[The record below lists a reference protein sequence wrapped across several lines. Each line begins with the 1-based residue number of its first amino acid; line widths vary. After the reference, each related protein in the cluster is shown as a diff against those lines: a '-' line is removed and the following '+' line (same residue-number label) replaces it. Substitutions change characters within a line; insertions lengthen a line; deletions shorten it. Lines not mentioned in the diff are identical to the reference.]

1 MAKRTPGH
9 SDAANTTTVRREL
22 DYHDHRGE
30 THLPHNSEATGFELP
45 PHQGR
50 RLPPG
55 PSEAF
60 ISIEDL
66 FHWMMEN
73 FDRFG
78 DIYKASLF
86 GSDVYVVSNPEYCER
101 ILRWNWRNYER
112 KGQIVKRIALL
123 LGNGLIAS
131 NGEFWASQRRMIQP
145 AFSKHSIS
153 SLTVMITRINAELL
167 NAWRQAAARQAT
179 VNVTQDLSAMVLKVT
194 LTAIFGDDN
203 EVAAPHFKIL
213 AMGSARNLQFAHVL
227 QRAGQAVRRIVE
239 QRRHNGT
246 SASDFLQIM
255 MQGRD
260 RDHGEPMSDVQLVR
274 EVMTLVVAGHET
286 TAGLLNWI
294 WYLLSRHPHVQARL
308 FEELQH
314 LPWDGEPTME
324 MLPRYVYT
332 RKLIDEA
339 LRLYPPL
346 WLMTRKARKDDYL
359 GEYFVP
365 AGTEIYISPYLIQHS
380 RDLWVVPEQFDPERM
395 DAAHGAHR
403 HELALCPFGAG
414 PRNCI
419 GEHFARVEIQLH
431 LMMFARELRLRYDD
445 DTPAEMTTGMNLLS
459 KQDFMMRPEITAP
472 HT

>member
-1 MAKRTPGH
+1 
-9 SDAANTTTVRREL
+9 V
-22 DYHDHRGE
+22 
-30 THLPHNSEATGFELP
+30 
-45 PHQGR
+45 
-50 RLPPG
+50 
-55 PSEAF
+55 
-60 ISIEDL
+60 
-66 FHWMMEN
+66 
-73 FDRFG
+73 
-78 DIYKASLF
+78 F

-101 ILRWNWRNYER
+101 ILRGNWRNYER
-112 KGQIVKRIALL
+112 KGQIVERIALL

-153 SLTVMITRINAELL
+153 SLTGMITRINAELL
-167 NAWRQAAARQAT
+167 DAWRQAAEQQAT
-179 VNVTQDLSAMVLKVT
+179 VNVTRDLSAMVLKVT

-203 EVAAPHFKIL
+203 EAVAPHFKIL
-213 AMGSARNLQFAHVL
+213 ADEPVRNLQFAHAL
-227 QRAGQAVRRIVE
+227 QRAGQTVRQIAA

-260 RDHGEPMSDVQLVR
+260 RDHGEPMSDTQLVR

-294 WYLLSRHPHVQARL
+294 WYLLSQHPHVQARL

-314 LPWDGEPTME
+314 LRWDGAPTME

-332 RKLIDEA
+332 RKLVDEA

-346 WLMTRKARKDDYL
+346 WLMTRKALKDDNL

-380 RDLWVVPEQFDPERM
+380 PDLWVAPERFDPDRM
-395 DAAHGAHR
+395 GAAHSGNR

-431 LMMFARELRLRYDD
+431 LMMFTRELRLRYGD
-445 DTPAEMTTGMNLLS
+445 DTAAEMTTGMNLLS
-459 KQDFMMRPEITAP
+459 KHDFMMRPEKIVL